1 MIDLEDLSYEELV
14 TLNDEI
20 VDRLN
25 RLDAIQSLLAMAA
38 LNIGTKV
45 SFDSKRGRQVGRVIK
60 LNTKTVGIVTD
71 DGRNWKVPPHLLSK
85 VNEISEPN
93 VIKISGKKKI
103 PRGLPRGASF
113 VYVGLMK
120 FILAADYMPEVRYKG
135 L

>member
-45 SFDSKRGRQVGRVIK
+45 SFDSKRGRQVG
-60 LNTKTVGIVTD
+60 
-71 DGRNWKVPPHLLSK
+71 
-85 VNEISEPN
+85 
-93 VIKISGKKKI
+93 
-103 PRGLPRGASF
+103 
-113 VYVGLMK
+113 
-120 FILAADYMPEVRYKG
+120 
-135 L
+135 

>member
-1 MIDLEDLSYEELV
+1 MIDLEGLSYEELLA
-14 TLNDEI
+14 LNDEV

-25 RLDAIQSLLAMAA
+25 RLDVIESLQAMAS

-85 VNEISEPN
+85 VKDISGPQ
-93 VIKISGKKKI
+93 VVKISGKKKSGK
-103 PRGLPRGASF
+103 RKR
-113 VYVGLMK
+113 
-120 FILAADYMPEVRYKG
+120 
-135 L
+135 

>member
-1 MIDLEDLSYEELV
+1 MIDLEGLSYEELV
-14 TLNDEI
+14 ALNDEI

-25 RLDAIQSLLAMAA
+25 RLDAIQSLQAMAA

-93 VIKISGKKKI
+93 VIKISGKKKNGK
-103 PRGLPRGASF
+103 RKR
-113 VYVGLMK
+113 
-120 FILAADYMPEVRYKG
+120 
-135 L
+135 